1 MLVIQLVICEAGIW
15 TKATGF
21 EVCGLNQY
29 GFMVTCRGLASERT
43 EKPPEENLRG
53 YFLYVGIGQDFL
65 SMDQTLKPWERIL
78 SYMAIMQIKT
88 FVCSKK
94 PYTNL
99 MCNDLPGEKYLL
111 YT

>member
-1 MLVIQLVICEAGIW
+1 MVYSMY
-15 TKATGF
+15 
-21 EVCGLNQY
+21 Y
-29 GFMVTCRGLASERT
+29 GFVATCRGLASERT

-53 YFLYVGIGQDFL
+53 YFLYVGIWQDFL
-65 SMDQTLKPWERIL
+65 SMDQTTKPWKKIL
-78 SYMAIMQIKT
+78 ACMAIWQIKT

-99 MCNDLPGEKYLL
+99 MCNDLPGENYLL